1 MACQNKRNLFNL
13 FMKLKMIYQRGTRRL
28 LHLFATV
35 LLCKFD
41 SRNPYTSAIATQL
54 IGKILSCLAD
64 SSIRCRLTTCNFWKL
79 CITSTWKYGLPVHCV
94 IHNSPQFRSEEF
106 AHFMKVNGVKHVS
119 FVSPIPEKCI
129 NPSHVRPQYWCEKK
143 CRVRGSFFRKE
154 TLASASLYIMAT
166 PIETYKNIVSKVLEN
181 RIYETRATNICQEM
195 IID

>member
-1 MACQNKRNLFNL
+1 MAGQNKRHLFNL
-13 FMKLKMIYQRGTRRL
+13 FMKLKLVYQRGTRRL

-119 FVSPIPEKCI
+119 FVSPIRENVLILVTFDRSTGVKRNAECEARSSERKRLQVP
-129 NPSHVRPQYWCEKK
+129 PS
-143 CRVRGSFFRKE
+143 
-154 TLASASLYIMAT
+154 T
-166 PIETYKNIVSKVLEN
+166 
-181 RIYETRATNICQEM
+181 
-195 IID
+195 